1 MHYVTPLIVS
11 LQMDEHSSSVFE
23 HLRQQ
28 HFAPDLNFV
37 PAHLTLFHKLPA
49 HAEDS
54 VSKVLEDLAQT
65 QLPLRLEATS
75 LRFFGR
81 GVAYVITSPALLAL
95 RATLAERWSEWLT
108 AQDRQPFQ
116 PHVTIQNKAPANDA
130 RALYNRLSLEFE
142 QFPVEGTG
150 LLLWKYVG
158 GPWEPI
164 RRYPFLGE
172 LP

>member
-1 MHYVTPLIVS
+1 MWPRRAERQPSASSERARLSCIMSLPLILT

-28 HFAPDLNFV
+28 HFPPDRNFI

-95 RATLAERWSEWLT
+95 RARLAERWSEWLT
-108 AQDRQPFQ
+108 P
-116 PHVTIQNKAPANDA
+116 
-130 RALYNRLSLEFE
+130 
-142 QFPVEGTG
+142 
-150 LLLWKYVG
+150 
-158 GPWEPI
+158 
-164 RRYPFLGE
+164 
-172 LP
+172 